1 MTMPAFDVR
10 VHKPCLCPSTL
21 CTLPNPT
28 LPRSN
33 HNAPLVRRAFVLCPP
48 YRRSAP
54 PLRSH
59 SPRPLRLQVV
69 EYHFDTLGKN
79 NDKLTR
85 NLESAAKA
93 VVPKMS
99 DGDDPA
105 LTDDSSLATTDALV
119 DAALLATLKSSLA
132 SVDKRLRQLRSIGG
146 EICVMAREMS
156 DTTERDR
163 LADEVAEKGAAL
175 VEAQLLRGTMQSKL
189 DELARAVAEG
199 TLRLENARED
209 LARVVKDYQGRMEQ
223 MARAGAAVKEA
234 KDKAVKEARE
244 CAAREL
250 KAVEA
255 LNVVTA
261 RVSELEEEIKE
272 LVKSAKDAAVAAKQ
286 HEKKAVASA
295 VEKTREQCKKQA
307 GT

>member
-1 MTMPAFDVR
+1 M
-10 VHKPCLCPSTL
+10 
-21 CTLPNPT
+21 
-28 LPRSN
+28 
-33 HNAPLVRRAFVLCPP
+33 
-48 YRRSAP
+48 
-54 PLRSH
+54 
-59 SPRPLRLQVV
+59 
-69 EYHFDTLGKN
+69 
-79 NDKLTR
+79 
-85 NLESAAKA
+85 
-93 VVPKMS
+93 
-99 DGDDPA
+99 
-105 LTDDSSLATTDALV
+105 
-119 DAALLATLKSSLA
+119 
-132 SVDKRLRQLRSIGG
+132 
-146 EICVMAREMS
+146 
-156 DTTERDR
+156 
-163 LADEVAEKGAAL
+163 
-175 VEAQLLRGTMQSKL
+175 EAQLLLGTMQSKL